1 MVEQQLKM
9 IWSLLVVSDATLAQ
23 LESQYQISAYEKQL
37 LSELGQILTP
47 FETATDHTQGE
58 VKLTPSLGIPFIRGL
73 RTEMDE
79 LGDTYQCKFTSTLQS
94 SVEKRLCKY
103 EEMDLFQ
110 TATSLDLRFKL
121 LWCSDA
127 QECVDVRQSLVDKV
141 KHLMLIEPLRVPLIL
156 MI

>member
-9 IWSLLVVSDATLAQ
+9 IRSLLVVSDATLAQ

-58 VKLTPSLGIPFIRGL
+58 VKLTPSLEIPFIRGL

-79 LGDTYQCKFTSTLQS
+79 LGG
-94 SVEKRLCKY
+94 
-103 EEMDLFQ
+103 
-110 TATSLDLRFKL
+110 
-121 LWCSDA
+121 
-127 QECVDVRQSLVDKV
+127 
-141 KHLMLIEPLRVPLIL
+141 HLPV
-156 MI
+156 